1 LLQGVC
7 VVCGTKKSKFSGKGI
22 LNKAI
27 NSLPFEIHLPGHNFT
42 GPGTKLNKRLNTDL
56 TPKAWSKPIN
66 RVDQAAYHHDIC
78 YVKNK
83 DTKTRNEVCDKNML
97 EELDGIY
104 NPTLREKIDHRIVR
118 PIIGTKKRFGMGLK
132 KGEHSEDERSE
143 TERSKSDRVSW
154 SSPLATELHKPVTK
168 NFPKQKVYVT
178 GIDKIWAAD
187 LVDMK
192 AFSRFNHGVKY
203 LLTVIDVF
211 SKYGW
216 MLPLK
221 DTTGVSVA
229 KALIEIFKQ
238 RKPEKLWTDKGK

>member
-1 LLQGVC
+1 MKNVGKLQ
-7 VVCGTKKSKFSGKGI
+7 TS
-22 LNKAI
+22 N
-27 NSLPFEIHLPGHNFT
+27 NREMHLPGHNFT
-42 GPGTKLNKRLNTDL
+42 GPGTKLNKRLNPDL
-56 TPKAWSKPIN
+56 TPKAWSKLVN

-83 DTKTRNEVCDKNML
+83 DTKTRNEVCYKNRL

-104 NPTLREKIDHRIVR
+104 NPALRERIDRGIVR

-132 KGEHSEDERSE
+132 KGE
-143 TERSKSDRVSW
+143 RVSW
-154 SSPLATELHKPVTK
+154 SSPLATELHKPVIK
-168 NFPKQKVYVT
+168 NFPKQKVYVN

-187 LVDMK
+187 LVDMQ
-192 AFSRFNHGVKY
+192 AFSRLNRGVKY

-221 DTTGVSVA
+221 DKTGVSVV
-229 KALIEIFKQ
+229 KAMKESFKQ